1 MSVRGRSQANRQRF
15 GSSFLSSGR
24 YMCAWVDDAAT
35 SGLAARCAMR
45 RYIVTTAAVRAHSVT
60 RAGGRVSVHRAGA
73 FILTSARKLSQKP
86 GSGETTELGACD
98 EVCFRLRYI

>member
-35 SGLAARCAMR
+35 FGFGGSVCDETVHRDNGCGARTFGHTGWWPSIGAPR
-45 RYIVTTAAVRAHSVT
+45 
-60 RAGGRVSVHRAGA
+60 GSVHIDERSKTIAE
-73 FILTSARKLSQKP
+73 ARIW
-86 GSGETTELGACD
+86 GDHRIGGM
-98 EVCFRLRYI
+98 R